1 MVLLLVRTVKVVG
14 VILTGCRMTVDTST
28 GASNRMADSRTDYCI
43 TQSPARGC
51 AGVVSAVSKAAVSG
65 RRSRI
70 NVTELTTTANTVA
83 MNINTYIAGMAG
95 GTDSIAAQ
103 RQTMGVTS
111 GNSMA

>member
-1 MVLLLVRTVKVVG
+1 MAVRNMCWCRQSDGRQPYRLLYYV
-14 VILTGCRMTVDTST
+14 
-28 GASNRMADSRTDYCI
+28 
-43 TQSPARGC
+43 QSPARGC

-70 NVTELTTTANTVA
+70 NMTQRHRYWLAPLPWTSTTR
-83 MNINTYIAGMAG
+83 IIAAMAG

-103 RQTMGVTS
+103 RRTMGVTS